1 MKKNEEP
8 WSKKVWY
15 VEGLILLLMIFF
27 GVYSNIAVMI
37 SLIIVSVIVIGIIY
51 IYFKR
56 TESPDI
62 KPELIP
68 SSLISQQPENN
79 RSETSYNEDQY
90 QTLRNILN
98 IPTSS
103 SSSNTQQVGP
113 LTANYTSTIQ
123 TEDKSQANYVSYE
136 GEQYH
141 VRFKSLKIRNKH
153 INNITDIQGLDKIWR
168 LRKLDLSHNQ
178 ITTMKGIEYF
188 PNLRIL
194 KLSDNKIQKI
204 ENIRNFQKLKKV
216 FLDINQLKEL
226 NITNL
231 PDTVT
236 HINIAKNPIE
246 NFHIYSKETYKKI
259 HFGPKQWFPKQE
271 LKRLKKIIRRQT
283 YHEINEVG
291 KKILLALAI
300 WAGITFGIASF
311 ITLIIILA
319 VTNYNPDPVK
329 FDFWEVLFTAEWSA
343 ILFIGAGILAVVGM
357 VAVYYEFFD

>member
-79 RSETSYNEDQY
+79 RSETSYNEGQY

-123 TEDKSQANYVSYE
+123 TEDKSQAN
-136 GEQYH
+136 
-141 VRFKSLKIRNKH
+141 
-153 INNITDIQGLDKIWR
+153 
-168 LRKLDLSHNQ
+168 
-178 ITTMKGIEYF
+178 
-188 PNLRIL
+188 
-194 KLSDNKIQKI
+194 
-204 ENIRNFQKLKKV
+204 
-216 FLDINQLKEL
+216 
-226 NITNL
+226 
-231 PDTVT
+231 
-236 HINIAKNPIE
+236 
-246 NFHIYSKETYKKI
+246 
-259 HFGPKQWFPKQE
+259 
-271 LKRLKKIIRRQT
+271 
-283 YHEINEVG
+283 
-291 KKILLALAI
+291 
-300 WAGITFGIASF
+300 
-311 ITLIIILA
+311 
-319 VTNYNPDPVK
+319 
-329 FDFWEVLFTAEWSA
+329 
-343 ILFIGAGILAVVGM
+343 
-357 VAVYYEFFD
+357 